1 MTRRTINEMKVKTT
15 DDVSVAG
22 RLFEIRYAELI

>member
-1 MTRRTINEMKVKTT
+1 MTRRIINEVKSETA

-22 RLFEIRYAELI
+22 RLFEIRHAEFI